1 MNDNIDFF
9 RSKQSRRFRDL
20 STTVKEKK
28 LEKSKKK
35 KREEENYTI
44 QLPSREGYSYR

>member
-28 LEKSKKK
+28 AREK
-35 KREEENYTI
+35 
-44 QLPSREGYSYR
+44 